1 MAVPNGMLVALT
13 GGLGRVLG
21 LRYVVGRVAGRVAL
35 EQRWDC
41 SLLTAE

>member
-13 GGLGRVLG
+13 GSLGRVLA
-21 LRYVVGRVAGRVAL
+21 LRYVVGRVAL
-35 EQRWDC
+35 EKRWDC